1 MTPTA
6 REREE
11 PLRYEIL
18 GPVRIVD
25 GAEPRT
31 IAAPKPETLLAALLA
46 RRGQLLT
53 VDQIVAEIWP
63 GARPQRA
70 KSTVHVYVSRLR
82 AMLGASGPARSGPLA
97 TCAGGYVLHTGPD
110 RLDADAFHGL
120 VDRGRA
126 GLRAGRQHEAAET
139 LTSALD
145 LWRGPAYAGVAHGP
159 IVRAHA
165 ARLEASRLECL
176 ELVVE
181 ADLALG
187 RYRESVARLYALT
200 AEYPLHENFARHLM
214 VALYHCGRRGDALA
228 VYHGTRGALRELL
241 GLEPSRALREVQHA
255 VLTGVEPLGARTDS
269 LAG

>member
-1 MTPTA
+1 M
-6 REREE
+6 
-11 PLRYEIL
+11 RYEIL

-25 GAEPRT
+25 GDRPRT

-46 RRGQLLT
+46 RRGQVLT
-53 VDQIVAEIWP
+53 VDQIVGEIWS

-82 AMLGASGPARSGPLA
+82 AILGAPGPARSGPLT
-97 TCAGGYVLHTGPD
+97 TCSGGYALHPGAD
-110 RLDADAFHGL
+110 RVDADAFHDL
-120 VDRGRA
+120 VERGRA
-126 GLRAGRQHEAAET
+126 GARAGQRHEAAE
-139 LTSALD
+139 LFAGALD
-145 LWRGPAYAGVAHGP
+145 LWRGSAYAGVACGP

-176 ELVVE
+176 ELLVE
-181 ADLALG
+181 AHLALG

-200 AEYPLHENFARHLM
+200 TEYPLHESFARHLM
-214 VALYHCGRRGDALA
+214 IALSHCGRRADALA
-228 VYHGTRGALRELL
+228 VYQDTRGALRELL

-255 VLTGVEPLGARTDS
+255 VLTGVEPRGVRTDS